1 MRPIYKTIILS
12 LLVFAGTSCS
22 DFLDKQPHTLIP
34 EIYFNNEAELQTFL
48 TGVYSPLMQ
57 EPFYGSEYFVAN
69 AGGDDLSFYQRST
82 PPVDG
87 AIICNNVNSSNPSI
101 TKFWRLLYDGINR
114 ANMLIENADKNNTIP
129 QTVRD
134 RVKAEALFLRSFY
147 YFNLVQGWGDVPM
160 RLTSVSLPENLSL
173 ARTPKQVVYD
183 QIVKDI
189 NAAIPSLYTSD
200 QLLYTGRVTQSAA
213 KAILAR
219 IYLFRAG
226 ENYRDNAVGNTTTN
240 SADSVRAY
248 FTHARDLC
256 LDIKNSGL
264 HGLVKPYSS
273 IFVDMCT
280 DKYHSA
286 GIRESIWEAE
296 EAGNRSTPDQA
307 AGRAGNT
314 FGFGATIDYSALSA
328 YASLKGRRN
337 PGYSYQF
344 IFATSKLYE
353 LYESEGDTARCD
365 WNIAPYIYMYQDK
378 TKDAQ
383 QPVTGLKYWYGKKPA
398 ALVSGKAATGDS
410 IVVQSLTTSNA
421 TKTRCSAKFRRE
433 LELVTPKNKNYTPIN
448 VPIIH
453 YSDVLLMLA
462 EAENEINDNPTD
474 VAYAAIDEVRNRAG
488 ISPLTGSALSKE
500 DFRLAVKK
508 ERAMELCFEG
518 IRRWDLIRWGDYHTA
533 MNGIPGYVSRP
544 GWGTN
549 YKYAENYFKVS
560 PYYNY
565 FPIPDM
571 EMSVNKLIVKNNP
584 GW

>member
-1 MRPIYKTIILS
+1 MRPIYKTIIFS
-12 LLVFAGTSCS
+12 LLVFTGTSCS
-22 DFLDKQPHTLIP
+22 DFLDKQPHTLTP
-34 EIYFNNEAELQTFL
+34 ETYFNNEAELQTFL

-57 EPFYGSEYFVAN
+57 EPFYGGDYLLTN
-69 AGGDDLSFYQRST
+69 GGGDDLSFYQRSNPT
-82 PPVDG
+82 DG
-87 AIICNNVNSSNPSI
+87 IICNNANSGNASVM
-101 TKFWRLLYDGINR
+101 KFWRLLYDGINR
-114 ANMLIENADKNNTIP
+114 ANMLLENVDKNNTIP

-147 YFNLVQGWGDVPM
+147 YFNLIQGWGDVPM
-160 RLTSVSLPENLSL
+160 RLATVTSPDNLSL
-173 ARTPKQVVYD
+173 ARTPKQELYN
-183 QIVKDI
+183 QLIKDI
-189 NAAIPSLYTSD
+189 NAAIPALYTAD
-200 QLLYTGRVTQSAA
+200 QLPYTGRVTQSAA

-219 IYLFRAG
+219 IYMFRAG
-226 ENYRDNAVGNTTTN
+226 ENFRDNAVGNTITN

-286 GIRESIWEAE
+286 VIRESIWEAE

-314 FGFGATIDYSALSA
+314 FGFGCTVDYSTVSA
-328 YASLKGRRN
+328 YASLKGMGN
-337 PGYSYQF
+337 PGFSYKF
-344 IFATSKLYE
+344 IYATSKLFE
-353 LYESEGDTARCD
+353 MYESEGDTARCD
-365 WNIAPYIYMYQDK
+365 WNIAPYEYTYASAAPKQ
-378 TKDAQ
+378 
-383 QPVTGLKYWYGKKPA
+383 VTGRQYYFGKKPA
-398 ALVSGKAATGDS
+398 
-410 IVVQSLTTSNA
+410 SLTTVEGLPVTTLSQASSDAN
-421 TKTRCSAKFRRE
+421 KTRCDAKFRRE
-433 LELVTPKNKNYTPIN
+433 LEIITPKNKNFTSIN

-474 VAYAAIDEVRNRAG
+474 VAYLAMDEVRNRAG
-488 ISPLTGSALSKE
+488 ISPLTGSALSKK

-518 IRRWDLIRWGDYHTA
+518 IRRWDLIRWGNFHTA
-533 MNGIPGYVSRP
+533 MNEIPGYVARP